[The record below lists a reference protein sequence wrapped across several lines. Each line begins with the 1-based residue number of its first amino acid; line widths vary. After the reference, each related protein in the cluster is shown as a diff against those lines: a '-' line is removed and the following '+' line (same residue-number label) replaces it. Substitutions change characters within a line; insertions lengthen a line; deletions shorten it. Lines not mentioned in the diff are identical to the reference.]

1 MCAIDVGGAHIPRC
15 KVVATV
21 ALALAVA
28 LMSASCSDSNDSAD
42 PSKVAARQK
51 KLEQA
56 HQDGVK
62 AHESMDKFGFDA
74 TQSECKAHYA
84 ATEANDL
91 GSDAMVDLGRRYFV
105 AGCMKELGP
114 TEVAKGP

>member
-1 MCAIDVGGAHIPRC
+1 MPRF

-21 ALALAVA
+21 VLGLALALMV
-28 LMSASCSDSNDSAD
+28 ASCSDSTDSAD
-42 PSKVAARQK
+42 PSKAAGRQA

-56 HQDGVK
+56 HKDGIN
-62 AHESMDKFGFDA
+62 AHRAMHELGFDA
-74 TQSECKAHYA
+74 TQGECKAHYA

-105 AGCMKELGP
+105 AGCMKELAP